1 MSPVVFVADE
11 QDDQKVDTNRWMQ
24 LANDVLTA
32 EKVGE
37 EIEVSVVFVNEKSI
51 ADLNERFMGK
61 TGVTDVLSFPIDEV
75 QSPGGRQPDAGGNG
89 PGGANDDDE
98 AEPTALLGDVV
109 ICPAVAKRN
118 APKHAGKFED
128 EVALLLVHGLL
139 HLLGMDHDND
149 EEARVMEQ
157 REKALLDEFHKE
169 LPSTIWSTMQD
180 GDDSED

>member
-11 QDDQKVDTNRWMQ
+11 QDDQKVDTQRWMQ

-32 EKVGE
+32 EKVGD

-75 QSPGGRQPDAGGNG
+75 QSPGGRQPDSGGNG

-98 AEPTALLGDVV
+98 DDPTALLGDVV
-109 ICPAVAKRN
+109 ICPAVAKKN
-118 APKHAGKFED
+118 APKHAGKFDD
-128 EVALLLVHGLL
+128 EIALLLVHGLL
-139 HLLGMDHDND
+139 HLLGMDHDNE

-157 REKALLDEFHKE
+157 RERVLLDEFHKE
-169 LPSTIWSTMQD
+169 LPPTVWSTMQD
-180 GDDSED
+180 EDDDD